1 MSHRVLLSFENI
13 PTVGVLVREH
23 PNFIVGTWVIGGVF
37 TILTCLVFALLRK
50 QHKFPK
56 EYVELGDENEES
68 VITNQN
74 AKFLISEL
82 NDTPNNP

>member
-13 PTVGVLVREH
+13 PTVGVL
-23 PNFIVGTWVIGGVF
+23 IVGTWVIGGVF
-37 TILTCLVFALLRK
+37 TILTCLVFAILRK